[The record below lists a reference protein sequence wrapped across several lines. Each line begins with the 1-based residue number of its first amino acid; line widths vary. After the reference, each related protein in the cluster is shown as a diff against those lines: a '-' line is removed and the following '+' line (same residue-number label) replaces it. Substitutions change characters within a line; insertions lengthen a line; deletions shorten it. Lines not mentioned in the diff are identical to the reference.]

1 MRQWGVVVAKRNSDL
16 RRWLNGWHLF
26 ALVSGA
32 TSLVVVGA
40 MLTADLRQA
49 ASVSAMIQLSVRLA
63 VPWLY
68 LAFVAS
74 SLVLLVPGRFSRW
87 LMRNRRIVGLCF
99 AAGMAWQLVFILWLV
114 LGHWDYYLE
123 VAYSAYDLAEQL
135 PGYLVLIAMTLTSFQ
150 PARGWLTAR
159 QWRILHKGGIY
170 FLWGVVWS
178 TYWFELYYYDD
189 IQAVDYV
196 YYWAG
201 FLAWGIRVAAWLRR
215 RGAVPFSGVDAVGWR

>member
-1 MRQWGVVVAKRNSDL
+1 MVVSKRNPVVQRL
-16 RRWLNGWHLF
+16 VNGWGLF
-26 ALVSGA
+26 ALA
-32 TSLVVVGA
+32 VGTTCLAVLAA
-40 MLTADLRQA
+40 MLSLDLREA
-49 ASVSAMIQLSVRLA
+49 PAVSAMIRFSVQLA

-74 SLVLLVPGRFSRW
+74 SLHTLLPGPFSRW

-114 LGHWDYYLE
+114 LGHRDYYLE
-123 VAYSAYDLAEQL
+123 EAYSVYDLAEQV
-135 PGYLVLIAMTLTSFQ
+135 PGYFILIAMTLTSFRPGRQ
-150 PARGWLTAR
+150 WLTGR

-189 IQAVDYV
+189 VQPIDYV
-196 YYWAG
+196 YYWTG
-201 FLAWGIRVAAWLRR
+201 LIAWSVRVGAWIHRR
-215 RGAVPFSGVDAVGWR
+215 RALSPNHTRLAD